1 MASTEPYK
9 TASNASVKPSDVGP
23 QNALQSD
30 FNAGDDTSSMDSD
43 ERYLV
48 RLSRS

>member
-1 MASTEPYK
+1 MSSTKDRVSPE
-9 TASNASVKPSDVGP
+9 AANALQ

-30 FNAGDDTSSMDSD
+30 FNADDTRSMDSD

-48 RLSRS
+48 